1 MTETREV
8 ISLQR
13 EELLRNLL
21 PQSQLEYCHERYP
34 GAVKLELVRRTRAVL
49 RIRERPVYFHL
60 SEEDRGQVAFTAE
73 GAQAT
78 LSFEKTHPALWKLCF
93 HTAAEAILALRNG
106 HKEHAR
112 VSSRKKR
119 TNQQADVT

>member
-1 MTETREV
+1 MTQKDGG

-34 GAVKLELVRRTRAVL
+34 GAVRLELVRRTRAVL
-49 RIRERPVYFHL
+49 RIHTRPVYFHL
-60 SEEDRGQVAFTAE
+60 SEEDHGQVMFTVE

-78 LSFEKTHPALWKLCF
+78 LSLEKTHPALWKLGF
-93 HTAAEAILALRNG
+93 HIAAEAMLALRNG

-119 TNQQADVT
+119 TEHQADVT